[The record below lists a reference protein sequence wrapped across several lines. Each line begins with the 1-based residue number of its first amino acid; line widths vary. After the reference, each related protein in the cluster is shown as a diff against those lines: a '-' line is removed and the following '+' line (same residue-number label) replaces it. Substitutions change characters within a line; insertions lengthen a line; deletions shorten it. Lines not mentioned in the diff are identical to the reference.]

1 MHGSNRVRLYIV
13 KMAVYVGLRV
23 PSLWNKVLFIA
34 NTFTCSNTNLRW
46 KWLKICHIRN
56 STFKCH
62 WNISWIN
69 PIESCIGMYTWHAN
83 KTNERMT
90 SYLCICY
97 VTSKLSWFLFCRWER
112 TDKQQPFTYRVTSDY
127 THHRLH
133 TGAIGSVVLYCHEL
147 F

>member
-1 MHGSNRVRLYIV
+1 
-13 KMAVYVGLRV
+13 
-23 PSLWNKVLFIA
+23 
-34 NTFTCSNTNLRW
+34 
-46 KWLKICHIRN
+46 
-56 STFKCH
+56 
-62 WNISWIN
+62 
-69 PIESCIGMYTWHAN
+69 MYTWHAN

-133 TGAIGSVVLYCHEL
+133 TGAIGSYCHEL
-147 F
+147 FKKGGIKKIKSYASVGIRTSNPWV